1 MCGNGGKWVKNWI
14 LEPFIVKFRGRLK
27 FGALFNKPP
36 NSSVGSMLD
45 IFHLILASPRGE
57 GSFNPAETMKKFSRN
72 C

>member
-1 MCGNGGKWVKNWI
+1 M
-14 LEPFIVKFRGRLK
+14 KFRGRLK